1 MAGACTSPKIPLRPQ
16 TCGEAVRCSGLH
28 SQMRAQRSGSHLK
41 RVDFVDTLTAL
52 PGFPAER
59 WFLFVKSPEGFFV
72 FGGKS
77 RELIALFRE
86 RLDLLRPVLKN
97 ALHGGEGVLYVERLD
112 RARKGLT

>member
-1 MAGACTSPKIPLRPQ
+1 MRNSKIKLQQSGKIISIIFGGGVYLAKNTLRPQ

-72 FGGKS
+72 FGG
-77 RELIALFRE
+77 
-86 RLDLLRPVLKN
+86 
-97 ALHGGEGVLYVERLD
+97 
-112 RARKGLT
+112 